1 MDLHKG
7 RTKEKK
13 GSIMASNFQIVVVRK
28 RDSVHLTLV
37 GDFDGSS
44 ACELIETV
52 KDNAVG
58 LQRVLIYTSGL
69 MTIYPFGL
77 HVFEKKFS
85 DLKRSPFQLLFTG
98 EHAQKIAPM
107 ENMCL

>member
-1 MDLHKG
+1 
-7 RTKEKK
+7 
-13 GSIMASNFQIVVVRK
+13 MAFNFQIVAFREN
-28 RDSVHLTLV
+28 DSVHLKLV

-58 LQRVLIYTSGL
+58 IQRVFIDTSSL
-69 MTIYPFGL
+69 KTIYPFGRD
-77 HVFEKKFS
+77 VFEKKFS
-85 DLKRSPFQLLFTG
+85 DLKGSPFQLLFTG
-98 EHAQKIAPM
+98 EHAKTIAPM